1 MSRYGRFLVAR
12 SHVHAQVVDEDAE
25 KMRRVWVSIEQRAV
39 ADGVEKGAHS
49 PTDGIIITPALS
61 YHAATELRAT
71 GTIV

>member
-1 MSRYGRFLVAR
+1 MAR
-12 SHVHAQVVDEDAE
+12 SHVHAQVVDADAE

-49 PTDGIIITPALS
+49 PTDGVDIIITPALS